1 MQLLRGDGPVIRV
14 GHRGAPLVA
23 PANTLASIRA
33 AAEAG
38 VDVVELDVLR
48 AGGRLV
54 LCHSPEELV
63 AGLPSLDEALALVR
77 ELELGVQLD
86 VKGRG
91 HEDEIAASVRRHGLV
106 ESTLVSSFSPAT
118 LHAIARAE
126 PRLPRA
132 FTYPEDRHGL
142 SGRRITA
149 PLVGPALAAM
159 RLVLPQRLLWLL
171 RRVDARAATLHFG
184 VVSAATIARCH
195 AADVAVWVW
204 TVNDSERARRLE
216 SLGADAIISDD
227 PRILRDLST
236 AREPR

>member
-48 AGGRLV
+48 ADDRVV
-54 LCHSPEELV
+54 LSHSQEELV
-63 AGLPSLDEALALVR
+63 PGSPALDDALSLVR
-77 ELELGVQLD
+77 ELGLGVQLD
-86 VKGRG
+86 VKGHG
-91 HEDEIAASVRRHGLV
+91 HEAELAASVHRHGLLD
-106 ESTLVSSFSPAT
+106 STLVSSFSPTSLDA
-118 LHAIARAE
+118 LARAE

-159 RLVLPQRLLWLL
+159 RHVLPQRLLRLL
-171 RRVDARAATLHFG
+171 RRVDARAATLHFA
-184 VVSAATIARCH
+184 VVSPAAIGRCH
-195 AADVAVWVW
+195 AAGIAVWVW
-204 TVNDSERARRLE
+204 TVNDAERARRLE

-227 PRILRDLST
+227 PRILRGLST